1 MDSKWLASVAVAAL
15 LVPSWALAADGP
27 SAPDQTTG
35 AQTPADEAS
44 PQDHALREWPH
55 PPGGWLH
62 PYVALDLGYH
72 WPLAIDAT
80 SLDPAPDGRPYRWRF
95 QFNDDWDAFLRVGYR
110 VTPHLR
116 VEFDGGL
123 RESNSHSVHSTDPMA
138 ANGLTQGRPGQPW
151 GLCDKTNVPP
161 PCAATFGNPHV
172 NWAYADNGMIN
183 AVYDFL
189 PERRLTPFVGV
200 GVGIYHLQFNAHYY
214 FSGVPGPITAQNPA
228 TQTLQFG
235 GSVLRPTQFAFQVVG
250 GVSYK
255 LKRKLNL
262 DVTYRYIDAPF
273 LVWESVN
280 DTPGVAR
287 PIGLHPG
294 DFRGAAQDVSI
305 DVGLR
310 YQL

>member
-1 MDSKWLASVAVAAL
+1 MSWKLLAGMAAAV
-15 LVPSWALAADGP
+15 LVPTCALADDNDK
-27 SAPDQTTG
+27 AP
-35 AQTPADEAS
+35 
-44 PQDHALREWPH
+44 REWPH

-80 SLDPAPDGRPYRWRF
+80 SLDPAPDGQPYQWRY
-95 QFNDDWDAFLRVGYR
+95 QLNADWNAFLRVGYH

-123 RESNSHSVHSTDPMA
+123 RESNIHSIHSTLPMDA
-138 ANGLTQGRPGQPW
+138 SGLAQGRGEPW
-151 GLCDKTNVPP
+151 GLCEKTNVPP
-161 PCAATFGNPHV
+161 PCTAVYGHPHI

-183 AVYDFL
+183 VVYDFL
-189 PERRLTPFVGV
+189 PQQRLTPFVGV
-200 GVGIYHLQFNAHYY
+200 GLGIYHLQFDSHYY
-214 FSGVPGPITAQNPA
+214 FSGVPGPITARNPA
-228 TQTLQFG
+228 TQTLQLG
-235 GSVLRPTQFAFQVVG
+235 GSILRPTQFAFQGVG
-250 GVSYK
+250 GFSYK

-273 LVWESVN
+273 LRWNTVN

-294 DFRGAAQDVSI
+294 DFRGASQDVSV